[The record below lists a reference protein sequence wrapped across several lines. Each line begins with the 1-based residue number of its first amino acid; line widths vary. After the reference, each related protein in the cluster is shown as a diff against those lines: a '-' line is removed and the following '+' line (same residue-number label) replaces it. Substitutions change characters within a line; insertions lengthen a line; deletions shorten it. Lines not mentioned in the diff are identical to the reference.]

1 SPRRHCLCSRAYGFP
16 NNLETYGLI
25 SGLWTSTFALG
36 AFIGPSLAGILY
48 DSVGFRK
55 ATMFVVGLNLLVCV
69 VVVIF
74 VCCARR
80 PHFYKE
86 VTPEDVKLVMTA
98 SNSHSYQNSCS
109 SHNLDHQQK
118 NGGVSIDRP
127 PGMTGIIATNS
138 YKNRHGTWHRR
149 DSGAVLIGPYSASY
163 GSIESRGFLESVA

>member
-1 SPRRHCLCSRAYGFP
+1 MFPEAPSNPSTSPSDITEERGD
-16 NNLETYGLI
+16 
-25 SGLWTSTFALG
+25 
-36 AFIGPSLAGILY
+36 LA
-48 DSVGFRK
+48 
-55 ATMFVVGLNLLVCV
+55 TCV

-86 VTPEDVKLVMTA
+86 VIPEDVKLVLTA

-109 SHNLDHQQK
+109 SHNLDHHQQK
-118 NGGVSIDRP
+118 NGGVSIERP